1 MFVRNSLAALIT
13 LGARFNDDPAAGNPP
28 AITLESIVGNA
39 ELMAQLLQHDSVKT
53 HASNLAKTDI
63 DKLSTNNKELLDQLN
78 NARGKSKQYDDL
90 IARIQGTSEEDDLKN
105 GKITARQLID
115 KHVEAARTSW
125 QKDYDAIGN
134 EKKTLEEQLTQLKS
148 QIQQA
153 KLNDVIGQAAVSN
166 EAFNKKALKHFL
178 SAASGVWKLE
188 ENGSF
193 VARDGNGNVVMGK
206 NGQPITPQDWLAGL
220 PHNEE
225 FSHYFTFPGGAGA
238 NPGSGAQ
245 KGSMTRAEYQ
255 ESILKEKDPVKRK
268 ELINRA
274 MTGALK
280 IVG

>member
-1 MFVRNSLAALIT
+1 MFARKPLALVT

-28 AITLESIVGNA
+28 AITLDAIVGNA
-39 ELMAQLLQHDSVKT
+39 ELMAQLLQHDSVKS
-53 HASNLAKTDI
+53 HAANLAKTDI
-63 DKLSTNNKELLDQLN
+63 EKLSGNNKELLDQLTA
-78 NARGKSKQYDDL
+78 ARGKSKQYDDL

-115 KHVEAARTSW
+115 KHVEAARSSW
-125 QKDYDAIGN
+125 QKDYDSLGN
-134 EKKTLEEQLTQLKS
+134 EKKTLEEQLTQLKA
-148 QIQQA
+148 QIQQS

-193 VARDGNGNVVMGK
+193 VARDGNGNVMMGK

-220 PHNEE
+220 PQNEE
-225 FSHYFTFPGGAGA
+225 FSHYFTFPNGAGA
-238 NPGSGAQ
+238 NPGSSAAAGT
-245 KGSMTRAEYQ
+245 MTRAQYQ
-255 ESILKEKDPVKRK
+255 EEVSKEKDPVKRK
-268 ELINRA
+268 ELINKA
-274 MTGALK
+274 LTGVLK